1 MSTESKA
8 PALPH
13 RTQQAI
19 RCPIAGDDGRACR
32 ERALMDESALDY
44 AKEAKAGKKTA
55 LVPSVRRPLIVT
67 QVPDPGLPQSVRL
80 SFP

>member
-1 MSTESKA
+1 
-8 PALPH
+8 
-13 RTQQAI
+13 
-19 RCPIAGDDGRACR
+19 
-32 ERALMDESALDY
+32 MDESALDY

-67 QVPDPGLPQSVRL
+67 QVPDPGLPQSVHL